1 MSHYIKK
8 LEISKVR
15 HLTGLTIS
23 LDGKGKNHL
32 ILTGRNGSGKTSLL
46 EAIRDYL
53 VAFAEDYDERKMI
66 LDDLHHVQNSSKD
79 LLQKTGVMFISNEE
93 RIDDKNLGEKTGVI
107 IDIMSSNEYAKSLK
121 SGNFILAYY
130 PAERKYSVANGKH
143 IEKIILKNQYSLV
156 EHPGQEFVKY
166 LLDCKTKESFYRGS
180 GAIEKADGIK
190 AWFDRLTGILREIFE
205 DPQLE
210 LAFDIETFEFKIVET
225 GHEPFSFAELSSGY
239 AAILDIVTDLM
250 IRMEKNHSGTYDC
263 PGIVLIDEIDV
274 HLHLFLQK
282 NIMPILTGLFPNI
295 QFIVSTHSPFVLGSA
310 KDTVIYDLQNKICIP
325 AEQGLSNIPYSGI
338 VEGFFNVKEMS
349 RELEEKYQR
358 FQDLAKQETFSD
370 NDMEELGM
378 LMTYLDEIP
387 HYLALSIS
395 AGYQKTRLEL
405 EQRLGAEG

>member
-23 LDGKGKNHL
+23 LDGKEKNHL

-79 LLQKTGVMFISNEE
+79 LLQKTGMMFISNEE

-107 IDIMSSNEYAKSLK
+107 IDIMSSGEYAKSLK

-143 IEKIILKNQYSLV
+143 IEKIILKNQYSLI

-180 GAIEKADGIK
+180 GDIEKADGIK
-190 AWFDRLTGILREIFE
+190 AWFDRLTGIC
-205 DPQLE
+205 
-210 LAFDIETFEFKIVET
+210 AKSSKILNW
-225 GHEPFSFAELSSGY
+225 SW
-239 AAILDIVTDLM
+239 ILIS
-250 IRMEKNHSGTYDC
+250 KHSNSK
-263 PGIVLIDEIDV
+263 L
-274 HLHLFLQK
+274 
-282 NIMPILTGLFPNI
+282 
-295 QFIVSTHSPFVLGSA
+295 
-310 KDTVIYDLQNKICIP
+310 
-325 AEQGLSNIPYSGI
+325 
-338 VEGFFNVKEMS
+338 
-349 RELEEKYQR
+349 
-358 FQDLAKQETFSD
+358 
-370 NDMEELGM
+370 
-378 LMTYLDEIP
+378 
-387 HYLALSIS
+387 
-395 AGYQKTRLEL
+395 
-405 EQRLGAEG
+405 